1 VDAALEMI
9 LSERFKTYRY
19 ARDGTER
26 SAWTDAFDA
35 LTPSTWNSFRGPT
48 AEEFVLDVEESHD
61 AEPLPHPVRSRAA
74 EREFRGRHSHSACA
88 GLDPASGGPRRET
101 LADGRI

>member
-1 VDAALEMI
+1 MKTFNTPVSAYDLRNTRLGTVDAALEMI

-35 LTPSTWNSFRGPT
+35 LTEANARPSPEAVGAARG
-48 AEEFVLDVEESHD
+48 ALVRLLAFARRFLDQPDEHVWRI
-61 AEPLPHPVRSRAA
+61 ARLP
-74 EREFRGRHSHSACA
+74 
-88 GLDPASGGPRRET
+88 
-101 LADGRI
+101 